1 MTDEQAPGAGAK
13 APKTGD
19 QQLQRLVRGEKG
31 DPENPGDV
39 SPRGKPVG
47 EHPEGLPDTIK

>member
-1 MTDEQAPGAGAK
+1 MAEDDKRE

-19 QQLQRLVRGEKG
+19 QQLQKLIRGEKG

-47 EHPEGLPDTIK
+47 EHPPGLPDEVK